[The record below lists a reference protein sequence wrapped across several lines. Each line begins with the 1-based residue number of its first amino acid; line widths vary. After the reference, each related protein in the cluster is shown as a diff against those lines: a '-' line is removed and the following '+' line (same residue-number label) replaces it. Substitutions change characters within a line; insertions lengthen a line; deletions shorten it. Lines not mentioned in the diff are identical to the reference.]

1 MLQKD
6 HIFARSSENE
16 RRFRI
21 SICTVGL
28 IFILYTAATFFAE
41 LVSNDEVR
49 DFFIRSAFMVSE
61 IPSEISG
68 FTK

>member
-1 MLQKD
+1 MPQKD

-21 SICTVGL
+21 CICTVGL
-28 IFILYTAATFFAE
+28 IFLLYAAVTLFAE
-41 LVSNDEVR
+41 IVSLDEVR
-49 DFFIRSAFMVSE
+49 DFIIRSAFMVSE
-61 IPSEISG
+61 LPREISG